1 MGKVFER
8 VVVVFLE
15 NTMRSSALANP
26 YLNALRKKGVF
37 MTNAQGVTHP
47 SQPNYIATIA
57 GDTMGIADDDAH
69 YVHWYWVTPDSEQGK
84 ATGSYRYHEEGYSP
98 VTIVDL
104 LEANNLSWK
113 CYAEDLPPDAEYK
126 DKLQHD
132 LSKSPAENLVNVP
145 PDNVPPPDKGLFPY
159 ARKHVPFLS
168 FPGIVSDPRR
178 LAQIVNASEF
188 ETDLN
193 SQTVPHQSPH
203 FSLYVPNLLNDGHN
217 VTEKIF
223 RPAANNID
231 LGPDTA
237 NLDNMA
243 NFLESFLDN
252 DPVSKFPPETLI
264 VITFDEA
271 YPYPFGYGIYTLLIG
286 DFLEPGTINTNP
298 VNHYSLLRSI
308 EDNFGLGS
316 LNRHDAIARPY
327 WFLRD

>member
-8 VVVVFLE
+8 VVIVFLE

-26 YLNALRKKGVF
+26 YLNGLRKKGVF

-57 GDTMGIADDDAH
+57 GDTMGIADDKPH
-69 YVHWYWVTPDSEQGK
+69 YVDWYWVTPELEVATDSG
-84 ATGSYRYHEEGYSP
+84 GSYRHHQEGYSP
-98 VTIVDL
+98 ATIVDL

-113 CYAEDLPPDAEYK
+113 CYAEDLPPDADYK
-126 DKLQHD
+126 DKLQYD
-132 LSKSPAENLVNVP
+132 LSKSPAENLLNVP
-145 PDNVPPPDKGLFPY
+145 SDDGLFPY

-168 FPGIVSDPRR
+168 FPSIASNPDR
-178 LAQIVNASEF
+178 LAKIVNANEF
-188 ETDLN
+188 EPDIVGEKGASKL
-193 SQTVPHQSPH
+193 PH
-203 FSLYVPNLLNDGHN
+203 FSFYVPNLLNDGHN
-217 VTEKIF
+217 VTEELY

-243 NFLESFLDN
+243 SFLKGFLGD
-252 DPVSKFPPETLI
+252 DPVGKFPPETLI

-271 YPYPFGYGIYTLLIG
+271 YPYAYDYGIYTLLLG
-286 DFLEPGTINTNP
+286 DFLQAGTINSEP
-298 VNHYSLLRSI
+298 VNHYTLLRSI
-308 EDNFGLGS
+308 EDNFGIGS
-316 LNRHDAIARPY
+316 LKRHDAMARPY

>member
-1 MGKVFER
+1 MGKAFER
-8 VVVVFLE
+8 VVTVFLE

-26 YLNALRKKGVF
+26 YLNELRKKGVF

-69 YVHWYWVTPDSEQGK
+69 YVDWYWVIPDSEQGR

-126 DKLQHD
+126 DKLQYD
-132 LSKSPAENLVNVP
+132 LSKSPAENLVNV
-145 PDNVPPPDKGLFPY
+145 PPDKGLFPY

-168 FPGIVSDPRR
+168 FPSIVSSPKR
-178 LAQIVNASEF
+178 LARIVNANEF
-188 ETDLN
+188 EADLICE
-193 SQTVPHQSPH
+193 TVPCQLPH
-203 FSLYVPNLLNDGHN
+203 FSFYVPNLLNDGHN
-217 VTEKIF
+217 VTEAIY

-237 NLDNMA
+237 NLDNME
-243 NFLESFLDN
+243 NFLKSFLGD
-252 DPVSKFPPETLI
+252 DPVAKFPPETLI
-264 VITFDEA
+264 VISFDEA
-271 YPYPFGYGIYTLLIG
+271 YPYPFDYGIYTLLIG
-286 DFLEPGTINTNP
+286 DFLEPGTINTDP

-316 LNRHDAIARPY
+316 LKRHDAMARPY

>member
-26 YLNALRKKGVF
+26 YLNGLRKKGVF

-57 GDTMGIADDDAH
+57 GDTMGIADDGAH
-69 YVHWYWVTPDSEQGK
+69 YMEWYWVTPDSEQGR

-104 LEANNLSWK
+104 LEASNLSWK
-113 CYAEDLPPDAEYK
+113 CYVEDLPPDADYK
-126 DKLQHD
+126 DKLQYD
-132 LSKSPAENLVNVP
+132 LSKSPAENLANVP
-145 PDNVPPPDKGLFPY
+145 PDSGLFPY

-168 FPGIVSDPRR
+168 FPSIVSDSRR
-178 LAQIVNASEF
+178 LARIVNANEF
-188 ETDLN
+188 EVDLA
-193 SQTVPHQSPH
+193 SLAVPHELPH
-203 FSLYVPNLLNDGHN
+203 FSFYVPNLLNDGHN
-217 VTEKIF
+217 VTEEIF

-237 NLDNMA
+237 NLDNMEK
-243 NFLESFLDN
+243 FLRSFLGD
-252 DPVSKFPPETLI
+252 DPVRKFPPETLI

-271 YPYPFGYGIYTLLIG
+271 YPYPFDYGIYTLLIG
-286 DFLEPGTINTNP
+286 DFLQPGTVNTDP

-308 EDNFGLGS
+308 EDNFDLGS
-316 LNRHDAIARPY
+316 LKRHDAMARPY